1 MNLGQQTEQLMS
13 PQPINISMRSKKQ
26 HIRLWFE
33 CLQLCH
39 LDPQYSE
46 NLKRSQSFYEEW
58 GDVRN
63 IKFDDWWKDHKYL
76 FDEVMVKEVSK
87 VTHSPNTITLSIPL
101 NENVS
106 TIIKDVKMIVEQKQS
121 VRLDELGEDQNNRKS
136 KSLGIGK
143 YSFTQKEIKGLFHY
157 QNLEMY
163 KIYFRLNRPPI
174 NRNFLMEVR
183 KSFDGRVRSQLRRT
197 MVNLPQMSDF
207 ERYKT
212 NGDFEDVIRSVR
224 RSLKGVEKTLKN
236 VSLGKFP

>member
-1 MNLGQQTEQLMS
+1 
-13 PQPINISMRSKKQ
+13 MRSKKQ

-33 CLQLCH
+33 CLQICH
-39 LDPQYSE
+39 SDPQYSE
-46 NLKRSQSFYEEW
+46 NLTLSKEFYEEW
-58 GDVRN
+58 GDVTN

-87 VTHSPNTITLSIPL
+87 VSNSPNTITLSIPL

-106 TIIKDVKMIVEQKQS
+106 TIIKEVKRIVEHKQS
-121 VRLDELGEDQNNRKS
+121 DRLIELGEDLSNRKS

-163 KIYFRLNRPPI
+163 KIFLRLDKPSI
-174 NRNFLMEVR
+174 NRNFLIEVR
-183 KSFDGRVRSQLRRT
+183 KSFDSRVRSQLRKT
-197 MVNLPQMSDF
+197 MANLPHMSDF

-212 NGDFEDVIRSVR
+212 SSDFEDVIRSVR
-224 RSLKGVEKTLKN
+224 RSIRGVEKTLTN
-236 VSLGKFP
+236 VSKGHFP

>member
-1 MNLGQQTEQLMS
+1 MS
-13 PQPINISMRSKKQ
+13 HQPINISMRSKKQ

-33 CLQLCH
+33 CLQICH
-39 LDPQYSE
+39 SDLQYSD
-46 NLKRSQSFYEEW
+46 NLKRAKDFYEEW
-58 GDVRN
+58 GNVTK

-76 FDEVMVKEVSK
+76 FEEVMVKEVSK
-87 VTHSPNTITLSIPL
+87 VSRTPNTITLSIPL

-106 TIIKDVKMIVEQKQS
+106 TIIKDVKRLVEQKQS
-121 VRLDELGEDQNNRKS
+121 DRLVELGEDRSNRKS
-136 KSLGIGK
+136 KSLGVGK

-163 KIYFRLNRPPI
+163 KIFLGLNRPPI
-174 NRNFLMEVR
+174 NRSFLIEVR
-183 KSFDGRVRSQLRRT
+183 KSFDSRVRSQLRRT

-212 NGDFEDVIRSVR
+212 NSDFEDVIRSVR

>member
-1 MNLGQQTEQLMS
+1 MK
-13 PQPINISMRSKKQ
+13 SKKQ

-33 CLQLCH
+33 CLQICH
-39 LDPQYSE
+39 SDSQYSE
-46 NLKRSQSFYEEW
+46 NLKQSKDFYEEW
-58 GDVRN
+58 GDVTN

-76 FDEVMVKEVSK
+76 FEEVMVKEVSK
-87 VTHSPNTITLSIPL
+87 VSNSPNTMTLSIPL

-106 TIIKDVKMIVEQKQS
+106 TIIKDVKRIVERKQTD
-121 VRLDELGEDQNNRKS
+121 RLKELGEDQSNRKS

-163 KIYFRLNRPPI
+163 KIFLRLDRPPL
-174 NRNFLMEVR
+174 NRNFLIEVR
-183 KSFDGRVRSQLRRT
+183 KSFDNRKRSQLRRT

-207 ERYKT
+207 DRLKT

-224 RSLKGVEKTLKN
+224 RSLRGVEKTLTN
-236 VSLGKFP
+236 VSKGRFP

>member
-1 MNLGQQTEQLMS
+1 MK
-13 PQPINISMRSKKQ
+13 SKKQ

-33 CLQLCH
+33 CLQICH
-39 LDPQYSE
+39 VDPQYSW
-46 NLKRSQSFYEEW
+46 NLKQSKAFYKEW
-58 GDVRN
+58 DDVTN

-87 VTHSPNTITLSIPL
+87 ISNSPNTITLSIPL

-106 TIIKDVKMIVEQKQS
+106 TIIKDVKRIVEQKQTE
-121 VRLDELGEDQNNRKS
+121 RLIELGEENSNRKT

-163 KIYFRLNRPPI
+163 KIYLRLNKPPI
-174 NRNFLMEVR
+174 NRDFLFEVR
-183 KSFDGRVRSQLRRT
+183 KSFDSRVRSQLRKT

-207 ERYKT
+207 DRLKT

-224 RSLKGVEKTLKN
+224 RSLKGVEKTLNN

>member
-1 MNLGQQTEQLMS
+1 MS

-33 CLQLCH
+33 CLQICH
-39 LDPQYSE
+39 SDPQYSD
-46 NLKRSQSFYEEW
+46 NLKRSKGFYEEW
-58 GDVRN
+58 SNVTN

-76 FDEVMVKEVSK
+76 FEEVMVKEVSK
-87 VTHSPNTITLSIPL
+87 VSHSPNTIILSIPL

-106 TIIKDVKMIVEQKQS
+106 TIIKDVKRIFEQKQS

-163 KIYFRLNRPPI
+163 KIYLRLNRPPV

-183 KSFDGRVRSQLRRT
+183 KSFDSRVRSQLRRT

>member
-1 MNLGQQTEQLMS
+1 MS

-33 CLQLCH
+33 CLQICH
-39 LDPQYSE
+39 SDLQYSD
-46 NLKRSQSFYEEW
+46 NLKRSKGFYQEW
-58 GDVRN
+58 GDVTN

-76 FDEVMVKEVSK
+76 FEEVMVKEVSK
-87 VTHSPNTITLSIPL
+87 VSSTPNTITLSIPL
-101 NENVS
+101 NETVS
-106 TIIKDVKMIVEQKQS
+106 TIIKDVKQLVEQKQS
-121 VRLDELGEDQNNRKS
+121 DRLVELGLDRSNRKS
-136 KSLGIGK
+136 KSLGVGK

-163 KIYFRLNRPPI
+163 KIYLRLNRPPI

-183 KSFDGRVRSQLRRT
+183 KSFDRRVRSQLRRT

-224 RSLKGVEKTLKN
+224 RSIKGVEKTLTN
-236 VSLGKFP
+236 VSKGRFP

>member
-1 MNLGQQTEQLMS
+1 MS
-13 PQPINISMRSKKQ
+13 PHPINISMRSKKQ

-33 CLQLCH
+33 CLQICRS
-39 LDPQYSE
+39 DPQYSD
-46 NLKRSQSFYEEW
+46 NLKRSKVFYEEW
-58 GDVRN
+58 GDVTN
-63 IKFDDWWKDHKYL
+63 IKFDDWWRDHKYL
-76 FDEVMVKEVSK
+76 FQEVMVKEVSK
-87 VTHSPNTITLSIPL
+87 VTYSPNTIVLSIPL

-106 TIIKDVKMIVEQKQS
+106 TIIKDVKRIVEQKQS

-136 KSLGIGK
+136 KSIGIGK

-163 KIYFRLNRPPI
+163 KVYLRFNRPPI

-183 KSFDGRVRSQLRRT
+183 KSFDIRVRSQLRRT

-207 ERYKT
+207 ERFKT

-224 RSLKGVEKTLKN
+224 RSLKGVEMTLTN
-236 VSLGKFP
+236 VSEGRFP

>member
-1 MNLGQQTEQLMS
+1 MS

-33 CLQLCH
+33 CLQICH
-39 LDPQYSE
+39 SDPQYSD
-46 NLKRSQSFYEEW
+46 NLKRSKGFYEEW
-58 GDVRN
+58 SNVTN

-76 FDEVMVKEVSK
+76 FEEVMVKEVSK
-87 VTHSPNTITLSIPL
+87 VSHSPNTIILSIPL

-106 TIIKDVKMIVEQKQS
+106 TIIKDVKRIFEQKQS

-143 YSFTQKEIKGLFHY
+143 YSFTKKEIKGLFHY

-163 KIYFRLNRPPI
+163 KIYLRLNRPPI

-183 KSFDGRVRSQLRRT
+183 KSFDSRVRSQLRRT

-224 RSLKGVEKTLKN
+224 RSIKGVEKTLTN
-236 VSLGKFP
+236 VSKGRFP

>member
-1 MNLGQQTEQLMS
+1 
-13 PQPINISMRSKKQ
+13 MRSKKQ

-33 CLQLCH
+33 CLHICH
-39 LDPQYSE
+39 SDLQYSD
-46 NLKRSQSFYEEW
+46 NLKRLKGFYEEW
-58 GDVRN
+58 GDVTN

-76 FDEVMVKEVSK
+76 FEEVMVKEVSK
-87 VTHSPNTITLSIPL
+87 VSSTPNTITLSIPL

-106 TIIKDVKMIVEQKQS
+106 TSIKDVKRLVEKKQS
-121 VRLDELGEDQNNRKS
+121 DRLVELGLDRSNRKS
-136 KSLGIGK
+136 KSLGVGQ

-163 KIYFRLNRPPI
+163 KIFLRLNRPPI

-197 MVNLPQMSDF
+197 MVNLPQMRDF

-212 NGDFEDVIRSVR
+212 NSDFEDVIRSVR
-224 RSLKGVEKTLKN
+224 RSLKGVEKTLRN

>member
-1 MNLGQQTEQLMS
+1 MS
-13 PQPINISMRSKKQ
+13 PQPINISMKSKKQ

-33 CLQLCH
+33 CLQICH
-39 LDPQYSE
+39 SDSQYSE
-46 NLKRSQSFYEEW
+46 NLKQSKDFYEEW
-58 GDVRN
+58 GDVTN

-76 FDEVMVKEVSK
+76 FEEVMVKEVSK
-87 VTHSPNTITLSIPL
+87 VSNSPNTMTLSIPL

-106 TIIKDVKMIVEQKQS
+106 TIIKDVKRIVEQKQS
-121 VRLDELGEDQNNRKS
+121 DRLIELGEDPSNRKS

-163 KIYFRLNRPPI
+163 KIFLRLDRPPI
-174 NRNFLMEVR
+174 NRNFLIEVR
-183 KSFDGRVRSQLRRT
+183 KSIDGRVRSQLRRT

-207 ERYKT
+207 ERYKS
-212 NGDFEDVIRSVR
+212 NSDFEDVTRAVR
-224 RSLKGVEKTLKN
+224 RSIKGVEKTLEN